1 MDWLTQF
8 MQQMQGM
15 GGPAGAGSM
24 GELGGG
30 MGDPSVAPPPPPI
43 QAPPVPTPPAVQPS
57 PMIGGAPSQGTGQ
70 MDPMGGAGESAGLP
84 SLGASLE
91 QSPMNPG
98 MPGGSPGGLPMQAG
112 SGQAIGSPAPSAQPP
127 GPGGGSALLQAL
139 RGVQAPPRPDVVKP
153 STPALPHQQAIQ
165 SGGLFQLLQHLG
177 YPVGQG
183 RPAPTLGGTVG
194 IGRY

>member
-15 GGPAGAGSM
+15 GGPAGANSM

-30 MGDPSVAPPPPPI
+30 MSDPSVAPPPPPI

-84 SLGASLE
+84 SLGASL
-91 QSPMNPG
+91 QGPG
-98 MPGGSPGGLPMQAG
+98 GGGAVADALGGSPGGLPTQASG
-112 SGQAIGSPAPSAQPP
+112 GQAIGSPAPGAA
-127 GPGGGSALLQAL
+127 PGGGSALLQAL

>member
-15 GGPAGAGSM
+15 GGPAGANSM

-30 MGDPSVAPPPPPI
+30 MSDPSVAPPPPPI

-84 SLGASLE
+84 SLGASLQ

-98 MPGGSPGGLPMQAG
+98 MPGGSPAGLPMQAG
-112 SGQAIGSPAPSAQPP
+112 GGQAIGSPAPSAQPP